1 MKSKK
6 IRNMKVYEQSGYNYR
21 ATPTIVLKGCMT
33 SGGRQFCTDRSGSG
47 DQWLK
52 DMGFDI
58 GMAISVTCEDGKL
71 IITPDAEQAAIA
83 KAEAEFMEKEMKK
96 LEKRFQA
103 EKEQIHAQF
112 VAERSSKY
120 CGREVQ

>member
-1 MKSKK
+1 
-6 IRNMKVYEQSGYNYR
+6 
-21 ATPTIVLKGCMT
+21 
-33 SGGRQFCTDRSGSG
+33 
-47 DQWLK
+47 
-52 DMGFDI
+52 
-58 GMAISVTCEDGKL
+58 
-71 IITPDAEQAAIA
+71 
-83 KAEAEFMEKEMKK
+83 MEKEMKK

>member
-21 ATPTIVLKGCMT
+21 ATPTIVLKG
-33 SGGRQFCTDRSGSG
+33 
-47 DQWLK
+47 QWLK

-58 GMAISVTCEDGKL
+58 GMVISVTCEDGKL